1 MSDDMHVY
9 RIRARCMVDLYK
21 YITADDVHVAVELA
35 TDPHADHEWI
45 VETLDDAEVKRVL
58 QVERIN

>member
-1 MSDDMHVY
+1 MSDDLHVY

-21 YITADDVHVAVELA
+21 YIRADDVHVAIELA
-35 TDPHADHEWI
+35 TEPQTENEWI

-58 QVERIN
+58 QVERID